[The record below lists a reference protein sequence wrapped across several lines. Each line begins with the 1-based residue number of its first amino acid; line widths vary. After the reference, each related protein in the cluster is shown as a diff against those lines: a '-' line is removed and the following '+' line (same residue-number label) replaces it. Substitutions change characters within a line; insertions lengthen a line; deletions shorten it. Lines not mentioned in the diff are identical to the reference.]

1 MSIFFLVYSS
11 LVEYILQY
19 FLERVIMRERF
30 LEIVYYEN
38 VIILCSCLGVEV
50 KVEKHFYSNVEAN
63 AHFLVSCAGI
73 ENSEPSDS

>member
-1 MSIFFLVYSS
+1 
-11 LVEYILQY
+11 
-19 FLERVIMRERF
+19 MRERF